1 MERCVSNIYLENINL
16 KIMSLQTYGD
26 KPVAFQLEEGGEYYY
41 VGSEVGNYLRLF
53 RGILYKKYPGMVRLV
68 LSNEERK
75 RLADSGLSPHILAS
89 SVSLLKAS
97 EVDDII
103 AGNDEK

>member
-1 MERCVSNIYLENINL
+1 MA
-16 KIMSLQTYGD
+16 LQTYGD

-41 VGSEVGNYLRLF
+41 VGSEVGNYMRLF
-53 RGILYKKYPGMVRLV
+53 RGILYKKYPGMTRLV

-75 RLADSGLSPHILAS
+75 RLADSGLSSHILAS
-89 SVSLLKAS
+89 SVSLLRAV

-103 AGNDEK
+103 SGNDEK